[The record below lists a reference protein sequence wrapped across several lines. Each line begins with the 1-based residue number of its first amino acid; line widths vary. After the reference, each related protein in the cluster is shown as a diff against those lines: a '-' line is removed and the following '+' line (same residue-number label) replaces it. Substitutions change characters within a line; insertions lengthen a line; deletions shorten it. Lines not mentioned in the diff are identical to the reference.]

1 MFKQIDEKYFF
12 TNIADKLSWQ
22 DLYEIFV
29 RVDRAGVLEPILRDV
44 GLENVFKSNDRSSR
58 GKIFVCGGSSMC
70 KNDFRGII
78 KDLGVDPRRFD
89 FCFDYQNL
97 DKRLAELQYN
107 PDYVLIMAGPMPHSG
122 SIKGKCGSMIAA
134 LESMEGYPKVVRLE
148 ANGKLKITKS
158 NFRTKLQEQID
169 AGMLAI

>member
-1 MFKQIDEKYFF
+1 MYKLNIDELIYQIIDEMKQKETYEFLQSLNSE
-12 TNIADKLSWQ
+12 TVVLIAKDIGLNLSKNG
-22 DLYEIFV
+22 
-29 RVDRAGVLEPILRDV
+29 RG
-44 GLENVFKSNDRSSR
+44 
-58 GKIFVCGGSSMC
+58 GKIFVCGASSIAE
-70 KNDFRGII
+70 NGLRGVV
-78 KDLGVDPRRFD
+78 KSFGMNPQRFEFCLG
-89 FCFDYQNL
+89 YQNL

-107 PDYVLIMAGPMPHSG
+107 PDYALIMAGPMPHSG

-169 AGMLAI
+169 AGALTI

>member
-1 MFKQIDEKYFF
+1 MYKCNNDKLIYQ
-12 TNIADKLSWQ
+12 IADEMKQKAPCEFLQGLNDETLALIAQDIGLNLSKN
-22 DLYEIFV
+22 
-29 RVDRAGVLEPILRDV
+29 GC
-44 GLENVFKSNDRSSR
+44 G
-58 GKIFVCGGSSMC
+58 GKIFVCGASSIVE
-70 KNDFRGII
+70 NDLRGVV
-78 KDLGVDPRRFD
+78 KSCGMNPQRFE

-169 AGMLAI
+169 AGTLAI

>member
-12 TNIADKLSWQ
+12 TNIADKLSRQ
-22 DLYEIFV
+22 DLYEILV

-44 GLENVFKSNDRSSR
+44 GLENVFESKNRSSR
-58 GKIFVCGGSSMC
+58 GKIFVCGGASTD
-70 KNDFRGII
+70 KNNFRGVV
-78 KDLGVDPRRFD
+78 KSCGMNPQRFE

-122 SIKGKCGSMIAA
+122 SIKGKYGSMIAA
-134 LESMEGYPKVVRLE
+134 LESMEGYPQVVRLE

-158 NFRTKLQEQID
+158 SFRAKLQEQID
-169 AGMLAI
+169 AGTLDI